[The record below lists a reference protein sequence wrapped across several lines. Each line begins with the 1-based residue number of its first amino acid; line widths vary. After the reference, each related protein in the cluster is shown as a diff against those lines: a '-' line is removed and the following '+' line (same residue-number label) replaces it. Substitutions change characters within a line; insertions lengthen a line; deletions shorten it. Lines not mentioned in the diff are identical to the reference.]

1 MKGAALQNLGNTC
14 FLNAV
19 LQCITHT
26 VPLAERICLAEH
38 SQPCPSKCDDF
49 VVFWEIYPFK
59 VKKNCMYPRSAYLL
73 NIAPCTW
80 LG

>member
-26 VPLAERICLAEH
+26 VPLAEKICLAEH
-38 SQPCPSKCDDF
+38 SLPCPSKCDDF
-49 VVFWEIYPFK
+49 VAFLKIYFFKIKRSVFIKGVPI
-59 VKKNCMYPRSAYLL
+59 C
-73 NIAPCTW
+73 
-80 LG
+80 